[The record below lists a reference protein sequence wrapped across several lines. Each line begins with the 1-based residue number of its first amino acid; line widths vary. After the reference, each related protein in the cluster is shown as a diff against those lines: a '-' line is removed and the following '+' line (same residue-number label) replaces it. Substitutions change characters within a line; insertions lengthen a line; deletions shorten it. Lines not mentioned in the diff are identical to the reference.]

1 MQSTRPQRRPEQTRL
16 IGLVVDEPG
25 RPVAGT
31 VVRLIGG
38 TDVFTTTCGPD
49 GSFTLIVDQPALHRR
64 VPISGRVIGID
75 GRPAQGI
82 LLTIAGRPLS
92 NGSFLTSG
100 TNARTRADGT
110 FRFNERP
117 EMSSMIAVVDE
128 RWAAVSKSGIENHEG
143 QPVEGVE
150 LRLVPGTVIR
160 GRTTVGPEQRP
171 VVGQEVVLSE
181 QGPVVNG
188 RARVELTR
196 RAMTDSEGHYQLRA
210 APGEYLLFVPPLI
223 GSSGVFQIGTEP
235 EIVRDFHVENA
246 PVLQLTGLV
255 VRVGPAGEPVAGAI
269 VEGQP
274 YDTDSGLS
282 RFSSVA
288 DVRGR
293 FRAERYRDKMLV
305 AARSR
310 DGALAGLGFIGADDD
325 NVRIAISTA
334 ATISGRMIYPDGK
347 PVAEQSVSCLI
358 SVDPPD
364 HVVVQGRTPTVIRR
378 ALTDAEG
385 RFTFAGIP
393 VGSRCRLAASMKIG
407 EKLYEGSLDTGR
419 ATLVPKPVADLI
431 LTQISP
437 AIGSPR

>member
-1 MQSTRPQRRPEQTRL
+1 M
-16 IGLVVDEPG
+16 
-25 RPVAGT
+25 
-31 VVRLIGG
+31 
-38 TDVFTTTCGPD
+38 
-49 GSFTLIVDQPALHRR
+49 
-64 VPISGRVIGID
+64 
-75 GRPAQGI
+75 
-82 LLTIAGRPLS
+82 
-92 NGSFLTSG
+92 
-100 TNARTRADGT
+100 
-110 FRFNERP
+110 
-117 EMSSMIAVVDE
+117 
-128 RWAAVSKSGIENHEG
+128 
-143 QPVEGVE
+143 
-150 LRLVPGTVIR
+150 
-160 GRTTVGPEQRP
+160 
-171 VVGQEVVLSE
+171 LSE

-255 VRVGPAGEPVAGAI
+255 VRVGPVGEPVAGAI

-310 DGALAGLGFIGADDD
+310 DGALAGLAFIGADDN

-378 ALTDAEG
+378 RADRCGRPLYVRRHSG
-385 RFTFAGIP
+385 RFALSACRFSEDRREVVRGLTRYGKGHARSQAGGRSDTHSDQSRDRISSIDEMRP
-393 VGSRCRLAASMKIG
+393 VLRIMPRDCRRQAERLIDRG
-407 EKLYEGSLDTGR
+407 CQVLGSLGVGTREPADLVGR
-419 ATLVPKPVADLI
+419 ADNPASDDSAAGEEDGLDLAPVVAAGELVVLGQRRDSRRAAELAGHHDQCRVEQPTLMQVIKK
-431 LTQISP
+431 
-437 AIGSPR
+437 R